1 MIDSPHNHARLTVRL
16 GAVKANYAEMARR
29 AGSARVAPVVK
40 ADGYGLGAAPIAQ
53 ALATAGAD
61 TFFVA
66 RIEEGIALRRAL
78 PDVRIMVLDGARA
91 DVVPALVTHQ
101 LTPVLNALEELDA
114 YSAAARGGKLD
125 AALQLD
131 TGISR
136 SGLSREAIG
145 ELRAAAK
152 TRLANINL
160 VMILSQLACAD
171 EPEHPQN
178 ARQLSRFRE
187 ALTILP
193 PAPASLAASAG
204 VHLGRDYIFDAVR
217 PGVAL
222 YGGNPVPAEKTS
234 YRPVAK
240 LTARV
245 LQVRN
250 LEAGGSVGYGATFTA
265 AKPTA
270 LAIIALGY
278 GDGFPRLLQTHGNAA
293 INGTRVPLA
302 GRISMDLMALDIS
315 ALGPGT
321 VKPGTEVEFIG
332 DTITVDDVA
341 AAVNTI
347 PHEVLNWLSHPRAQR
362 VYEG

>member
-1 MIDSPHNHARLTVRL
+1 
-16 GAVKANYAEMARR
+16 
-29 AGSARVAPVVK
+29 
-40 ADGYGLGAAPIAQ
+40 
-53 ALATAGAD
+53 
-61 TFFVA
+61 
-66 RIEEGIALRRAL
+66 L

-91 DVVPALVTHQ
+91 DVVPALVTHR
-101 LTPVLNALEELDA
+101 LTPVLNALEEISA
-114 YSAAARGGKLD
+114 YAVAARGGKLD
-125 AALQLD
+125 AALQVD

-145 ELRAAAK
+145 EVGANATA
-152 TRLANINL
+152 RLANINL

-178 ARQLSRFRE
+178 ARQLARFRE
-187 ALTILP
+187 ALAVLP
-193 PAPASLAASAG
+193 TAPASLAASAG

-222 YGGNPVPAEKTS
+222 YGGNPVPTEQTP

-240 LTARV
+240 LAARV
-245 LQVRN
+245 LQVRD
-250 LEAGGSVGYGATFTA
+250 LEQGGTVGYGATFTA
-265 AKPTA
+265 AKPTR
-270 LAIIALGY
+270 LAIVALGY
-278 GDGFPRLLQTHGNAA
+278 ADGFPRLLQTHGTAA
-293 INGTRVPLA
+293 VNGMRVPFA

-315 ALGPGT
+315 ALAPGS

-341 AAVNTI
+341 AAVGTI